1 MAFEVVVRGG
11 SNYML
16 SWFTCVCVLVYTVHF
31 FSSNI
36 IYSHNSYCYCVT
48 SENTL

>member
-16 SWFTCVCVLVYTVHF
+16 SWLKCVCVCVCVLVYTVHF
-31 FSSNI
+31 FHQYYLLS
-36 IYSHNSYCYCVT
+36 
-48 SENTL
+48 